1 MATYV
6 KCSCQH
12 CNKHIEFDSDLLAA
26 AGHSEGGTLGPTA
39 PCPHCGM
46 DTILHI
52 PPPPKR
58 IAANSVPTNR
68 AEAEALRRGL
78 EKQALSEREDFLK
91 TLRAETN
98 YAALRN
104 LITVIYSIFIL
115 ITVILPLIAAVL
127 GVVAY
132 LTDFFAG
139 KEDLL
144 GGQEITVLT
153 GTFVLFAA
161 FWYCIALAARQAI
174 LLLIDLADS
183 SLKST
188 RAILASQRG

>member
-52 PPPPKR
+52 PPPSKR
-58 IAANSVPTNR
+58 VANNALPTNK
-68 AEAEALRRGL
+68 AEAEALKRGL
-78 EKQALSEREDFLK
+78 EKQALAEREDFLK

-104 LITVIYSIFIL
+104 LISIIYSIFIV
-115 ITVILPLIAAVL
+115 ITVILPLIAAILVTVTIVSGLFLADERLAAGVPLVVTLVL
-127 GVVAY
+127 A
-132 LTDFFAG
+132 
-139 KEDLL
+139 
-144 GGQEITVLT
+144 
-153 GTFVLFAA
+153 AA
-161 FWYCIALAARQAI
+161 FWYCIALAARQAM

-188 RAILASQRG
+188 RAILQSQRA